1 MITSNKK
8 YSLNNEDWAGIFRQ
22 LGAKEKIQAARRIA
36 LKPNFVYRTKV
47 TDASHAI
54 TDLHLLGSLVK
65 FLCYINNDAVIYIC
79 ESDSTCHAFAYL
91 KFEKLNLPYSLKLN
105 ERELQRIRL
114 LDLSRDRLVLI
125 ENENFLFYNRQK
137 QLWLSQTF
145 VETDFKISLSNLKTH
160 TITGYSGACKN
171 LFGCLPDMDKSVNHP
186 FLHSVIHDLV
196 LAIQPDLSIVDGFVG
211 MERNGPVNG
220 DPVDLGL
227 RLFSDSP
234 LEADVNGVCAIGME
248 AHKISYLRVLEKTSQ
263 SKSIVPSI
271 RLQRIFKKVDT
282 NIRIKNV
289 FAIACQRLGCR
300 LAFFGNRLYAFDSLY
315 DMFKTMFIYLKR
327 RLIIRG

>member
-1 MITSNKK
+1 MIIFNKK
-8 YSLNNEDWAGIFRQ
+8 YTLNNEDWADIFRQ
-22 LGAKEKIQAARRIA
+22 LGIEERIQAARRIA

-47 TDASHAI
+47 KDASHAI
-54 TDLHLLGSLVK
+54 TDLNLLESLVK
-65 FLCYINNDAVIYIC
+65 YLCSINNDSVIYIC
-79 ESDSTCHAFAYL
+79 ESDSTCPSFAYL

-114 LDLSRDRLVLI
+114 LDLSRDRLVRI
-125 ENENFLFYNRQK
+125 EDDSFLHYKKQK

-160 TITGYSGACKN
+160 TITGYTGACKN

-196 LAIQPDLSIVDGFVG
+196 LAIRPDLNIVDGFVG

-227 RLFSDSP
+227 RLFSDSA

-248 AHKISYLRVLEKTSQ
+248 AHKIPYLRLLEKTSQ
-263 SKSIVPSI
+263 SKNIVPSI

-300 LAFFGNRLYAFDSLY
+300 LAFLGNRLYAFDSLY
-315 DMFKTMFIYLKR
+315 DMFKAMFIYLKR